1 MTAMTASTHPTAP
14 NTNRTPVSEP
24 LARRSPKREPARPV
38 VLQKRVE
45 SKRDGGRS
53 RKNGME
59 ILIAI
64 RSDVEGA
71 SLENVCLVVG
81 GVPYAPLGA
90 SVIHPGDTSSLIE
103 LVPEVAGVKA
113 AIYFELGMGDQ
124 RIPLITDDVFDFTPG
139 AVCVLT
145 INDHT
150 RAHNPSIEVEGA
162 IARLSRARSSVVP
175 K

>member
-14 NTNRTPVSEP
+14 NTNRTPDSEP
-24 LARRSPKREPARPV
+24 LAQRSPRLEPVRPV
-38 VLQKRVE
+38 VLRNRVE

-59 ILIAI
+59 ILVAI
-64 RSDVEGA
+64 RSHVEGA
-71 SLENVCLVVG
+71 SLENVCLVVS

-103 LVPEVAGVKA
+103 LEPEVTGLKA
-113 AIYFELGMGDQ
+113 AIYFELSMGDQ
-124 RIPLITDDVFDFTPG
+124 RIPLVTDDLFDFTPG

-162 IARLSRARSSVVP
+162 VARLARARSSVVA

>member
-14 NTNRTPVSEP
+14 KPNRTPGREP
-24 LARRSPKREPARPV
+24 LARRSPRREPARPV
-38 VLQKRVE
+38 VLRNRVA
-45 SKRDGGRS
+45 SKRDGGD
-53 RKNGME
+53 KNGLE
-59 ILIAI
+59 ILVAI
-64 RSDVEGA
+64 RSHVEGA

-81 GVPYAPLGA
+81 SVPYAPLGA
-90 SVIHPGDTSSLIE
+90 SVIHPGDTTSMIE
-103 LVPEVAGVKA
+103 LPPNVTGVKA
-113 AIYFELGMGDQ
+113 AIYFELGMGGQ

-150 RAHNPSIEVEGA
+150 RAHNPTIEVEGA
-162 IARLSRARSSVVP
+162 IARLARARSSTIP